1 MKLFWKQPYK
11 TLKPNYM
18 AKFICEAGE
27 SGLGIYSSKNNRKKN
42 HILTADAQIC
52 FQKFNK
58 MILASLSYYAWLIWA
73 LKLTITIKHRA
84 VNVVQMDVAE
94 LNVLFLCVYVNC
106 CVEPQ
111 EFLTLLISLFN
122 PFDS

>member
-1 MKLFWKQPYK
+1 MKLFWRQRYK

-94 LNVLFLCVYVNC
+94 LNVLFFVCVCQLLCGATRI
-106 CVEPQ
+106 
-111 EFLTLLISLFN
+111 FDTFN
-122 PFDS
+122 KSF

>member
-11 TLKPNYM
+11 TLNPNYM
-18 AKFICEAGE
+18 TKFICEAGE
-27 SGLGIYSSKNNRKKN
+27 SGLGIYSSKNNRKKS

-84 VNVVQMDVAE
+84 VNVVQMDEAE
-94 LNVLFLCVYVNC
+94 LNVFFCVCVCQLLLLCGATRI
-106 CVEPQ
+106 
-111 EFLTLLISLFN
+111 FDTFN
-122 PFDS
+122 KSF

>member
-1 MKLFWKQPYK
+1 
-11 TLKPNYM
+11 
-18 AKFICEAGE
+18 
-27 SGLGIYSSKNNRKKN
+27 
-42 HILTADAQIC
+42 
-52 FQKFNK
+52 